1 LSSAARTILVTGFEP
16 FGGETVNASWEAV
29 KKLED
34 WAHDDFAAVVR
45 LMPCAYE
52 SSIRTL
58 IHAIEAARPSA
69 LLMTGQ
75 AARRAAVSV
84 ERFARNLN
92 DAARPDNEG
101 VLRKAARI
109 SEGAP
114 ARLEATAPA
123 GAIARAMREAGIPA
137 RLSADAG
144 GFVCNHL
151 YFGALA
157 HLSRKGSAIPAVFV
171 HLPATPG
178 QPPPGASA
186 KRMNPE
192 RAAEALRIAA
202 AVLMDLS
209 KSVAAA

>member
-16 FGGETVNASWEAV
+16 FGGETVNASWEAA
-29 KKLED
+29 KTLEG

-137 RLSADAG
+137 RLSTDAG

-178 QPPPGASA
+178 QTPPGASA
-186 KRMNPE
+186 KRMSPE